1 MRGRHLLGLLAL
13 VVVALGAPARADDG
27 PAPPK
32 IHAALWVGGFAH
44 DFDAFASAL
53 SKFLPERIPIEV
65 TVVHDGSFLDSASRE
80 TLDVIVMDHC
90 FETTEGV
97 LSEAQQAKL
106 LELVRS
112 GVGVVAIHASYY
124 SFVAWDAIREVY
136 GAKFTVHG
144 SSEIDINVRIVDDA
158 HPITRGLAPTF
169 TVRSELYQS
178 TPIAD
183 DCHLLAVAKEAG
195 SEKEWPSA
203 WTHQY
208 GEGRVVT
215 ILPAHWPEAYQVEGF
230 QKLIANGTLWAAGR
244 LDEASTENG
253 AR

>member
-1 MRGRHLLGLLAL
+1 MHRRQLPALLAVL
-13 VVVALGAPARADDG
+13 LIVLGASAGAQDD
-27 PAPPK
+27 PQPPK
-32 IHAALWVGGFAH
+32 IRAVLWVGGFAH
-44 DFDAFASAL
+44 DFDAFASVL
-53 SKFLPERIPIEV
+53 SGFLPERIPVEV
-65 TVVHDGSFLDSASRE
+65 TVVRDGGFLDAASRE

-90 FETTEGV
+90 FESTEGV
-97 LSEAQQAKL
+97 LDEAQQAKL

-136 GAKFTVHG
+136 GATFTVHG
-144 SSEIDINVRIVDDA
+144 SSEIDIGVRIVDDA
-158 HPITRGLAPTF
+158 HPITQGLAQTF

-178 TPIAD
+178 TPLAE
-183 DCHLLAVAKEAG
+183 DCHLLAVATEAG
-195 SEKEWPSA
+195 SDAEWPSA
-203 WTHQY
+203 WTHEY

-215 ILPAHWPEAYQVEGF
+215 ILPAHWPEAYQVEEF

-244 LDEASTENG
+244 LDGPSTENG